1 VLEQVTG
8 AIAADPK
15 RWVDFMM
22 RFELGLKRPDPKRA
36 LVSALTDRDILYRRR
51 LNSSCAVYPRSGAA
65 PRSDLFRGLYRNRAR
80 AFRGGEGAADG
91 NQHGQIGL
99 SNDAPERHQGLAA
112 HRLQDHRKGILPDRI
127 VGGDVIGRVEEA
139 SGSRFAADSP
149 LDAGAAAATP
159 SSPTC
164 GADDILKVADASGEP
179 VNAGDSA
186 NLRLIVLIR
195 WVNCPNFLAY
205 CEPRDSVILPSSR
218 GRAAGAAALAGAES
232 SVHAAVSSIPPPA
245 RRGNSSRDTTP
256 FLSLSINCK
265 LQKRG
270 RP

>member
-1 VLEQVTG
+1 LIPTCKIIDRHCERSEAIQSPCRGVWIASSASPPRNDESMILQV
-8 AIAADPK
+8 
-15 RWVDFMM
+15 
-22 RFELGLKRPDPKRA
+22 
-36 LVSALTDRDILYRRR
+36 
-51 LNSSCAVYPRSGAA
+51 
-65 PRSDLFRGLYRNRAR
+65 
-80 AFRGGEGAADG
+80 
-91 NQHGQIGL
+91 
-99 SNDAPERHQGLAA
+99 
-112 HRLQDHRKGILPDRI
+112 GI
-127 VGGDVIGRVEEA
+127 IGRVEEA

-205 CEPRDSVILPSSR
+205 FEPRDSVIFPSSR